1 MKAIMARQNIGVAD
15 DGRLQLQDFGNI
27 SDLVRNI
34 KNNKKYRIDDLLVL
48 IDEEKDKQYL
58 IPINKKAQYIRL
70 SNGTIDYDSDIE
82 DFYID
87 NFEVD
92 GEVVEYEDSQKVRI
106 PLKRDDDDAIS
117 SRRRGDRNGN
127 DGSDYIFPESNLA
140 ALELLESYSELYMA
154 KDPATRRQYQTYVS
168 QLKDGKLTEKSM
180 NALLGMLG
188 VKKFTGF
195 YIEGTGHVFL
205 PDMASKI
212 LSRREKRDR
221 ERSRERD
228 GR

>member
-106 PLKRDDDDAIS
+106 PLKRDDDDAIT

-140 ALELLESYSELYMA
+140 ALELLESYSELYIA

-168 QLKDGKLTEKSM
+168 QLKEGKLTEKSM

-188 VKKFTGF
+188 VKKFIGF

-205 PDMASKI
+205 SDMASKI

>member
-106 PLKRDDDDAIS
+106 PLKRDDDDAIT

-127 DGSDYIFPESNLA
+127 DGSDYIFAESNLV
-140 ALELLESYSELYMA
+140 ALELLESYRELYMA

-168 QLKDGKLTEKSM
+168 QLKEGKLTEKSM

-212 LSRREKRDR
+212 LSRREKRER